1 MQTTRT
7 HWKTFANREY
17 LGSWDLPN
25 GQDIIATIKSSGS
38 EKVMGPDGKKE
49 DCFVIHFA
57 DVQKPMICNVT
68 NSKMIAKVVGSPYIE
83 DWLGKKIQIGVE
95 KVRAFGDVVDALRV
109 RDIVVQEAKPI
120 FCEECGQPIQ
130 GAYGMTPDQVA
141 NYTKNQYGKQL
152 CAVCA
157 TKAKEAAN
165 VGA

>member
-1 MQTTRT
+1 MQTKT
-7 HWKTFANREY
+7 HFKTFLNKEY

-25 GQDIIATIKSSGS
+25 GQDIIGTISKCGP
-38 EKVMGPDGKKE
+38 EKVIGADGKKE

-83 DWLGKKIQIGVE
+83 DWLGKKIQIGSE

-109 RDIVVQEAKPI
+109 RDIKVADAKPI
-120 FCEECGQPIQ
+120 FCEDCGQPIQ
-130 GAYGMTPDQVA
+130 SAYGMNPEQLA

-157 TKAKEAAN
+157 TKAKEARDEA
-165 VGA
+165 

>member
-1 MQTTRT
+1 MQTKT
-7 HWKTFANREY
+7 HFKTFLNKEY

-25 GQDIIATIKSSGS
+25 GQDIIGTISKCGP
-38 EKVMGPDGKKE
+38 EKVIGADGKKE

-83 DWLGKKIQIGVE
+83 DWLGKKIQIGSE

-109 RDIVVQEAKPI
+109 GDNEVADAKPI
-120 FCEECGQPIQ
+120 FCEDCGQPIQ
-130 GAYGMTPDQVA
+130 SAYGMNPEQLA

-157 TKAKEAAN
+157 TKAKEARDEA
-165 VGA
+165 